1 MAPSKRNEVLGDAKK
16 QEVKNIGD
24 LDDLDSASASDR
36 VEFNRSPSINIA
48 IRPVFKAKQYEEH
61 DDSISPETAYI
72 QEKRRSENVLEH
84 GKTTFL
90 RFFAE

>member
-1 MAPSKRNEVLGDAKK
+1 MAPSGRNEVLSDAKK

-24 LDDLDSASASDR
+24 LDGLDSASASDR
-36 VEFNRSPSINIA
+36 VEYNRSPSVNIP

-72 QEKRRSENVLEH
+72 QEKLRSEDVLED
-84 GKTTFL
+84 GKTSF
-90 RFFAE
+90 